1 MNSFNYKSSLT
12 KTYLLEVTISLHS
25 RREENIVIL
34 EADLK
39 SRVSYFAKLTSI
51 LSDYT
56 QLY

>member
-12 KTYLLEVTISLHS
+12 KTHLPELIISLNS
-25 RREENIVIL
+25 RREENVVIL
-34 EADLK
+34 KADLK